1 MDKFCDSLTRFSRRP
16 TDEVRIGT
24 VGVGGDN
31 PIRLQSMT
39 NTDTADV
46 EATLAQ
52 IRALAAAGA
61 DIVRI
66 SVYHEACAKAV
77 RPLVDGSPVPLLSLI
92 HI

>member
-39 NTDTADV
+39 NTDTNALRRP
-46 EATLAQ
+46 EAKSS
-52 IRALAAAGA
+52 G
-61 DIVRI
+61 
-66 SVYHEACAKAV
+66 
-77 RPLVDGSPVPLLSLI
+77 
-92 HI
+92 